1 MPLSVSQLIA
11 STDTAGDAL
20 RLIRAAK
27 DLTQADLVAR
37 AEGTIGV
44 DQISLIE
51 RGKRPMTSKQCTAI
65 ARALHLT
72 DAQEAQLMLLAL
84 IDRTAA
90 RLKPPLR
97 QARLRITLFPVE
109 AFLMEYPQ
117 DQMEAF
123 ITTLDTVAEVWAKVK
138 ARGKPPQNPAN
149 AGPRP
154 SDASRGGTTH
164 GVRSAHQE
172 RARG

>member
-11 STDTAGDAL
+11 SADTGGDAL

-27 DLTQADLVAR
+27 DLTQAEVVAR

-51 RGKRPMTSKQCTAI
+51 RGKRSMTSKQCTAI
-65 ARALHLT
+65 ARALNLT

-84 IDRTAA
+84 IDRAPE
-90 RLKPPLR
+90 RLKPTLR
-97 QARLRITLFPVE
+97 QARLRSTLAPVE
-109 AFLMEYPQ
+109 AFLMAYPPEKM
-117 DQMEAF
+117 DAF
-123 ITTLDTVAEVWAKVK
+123 ITTMDAVAEVWPQSQSTGKSPQHPAK
-138 ARGKPPQNPAN
+138 

-154 SDASRGGTTH
+154 TKASRGGTGD
-164 GVRSAHQE
+164 GV
-172 RARG
+172 